1 MNCNVHAHVMFTY
14 NARFLQGTHES
25 FDVVICSQSLL
36 NLYSMFTYNANE
48 FSMDYMDHSMLF
60 FAHNLCS
67 IHLVCWFIVQFT
79 TRPSTILFTIQ
90 NDKRAVN

>member
-1 MNCNVHAHVMFTY
+1 MDCNVHAHVMFTY

-48 FSMDYMDHSMLF
+48 FCKDHMDHLMLF
-60 FAHNLCS
+60 FACS
-67 IHLVCWFIVQFT
+67 IHLVCTFKVPVSFYCN
-79 TRPSTILFTIQ
+79 P
-90 NDKRAVN
+90 

>member
-48 FSMDYMDHSMLF
+48 FCMDYMDHSMLF

-67 IHLVCWFIVQFT
+67 INLVCWFIVQFT

>member
-1 MNCNVHAHVMFTY
+1 MDCNVHAHVMFTY

-48 FSMDYMDHSMLF
+48 FCMDYMDHSMLF
-60 FAHNLCS
+60 FAHNLCLLNPLGLYVYS
-67 IHLVCWFIVQFT
+67 SCVFLLSSMTHDT
-79 TRPSTILFTIQ
+79 DTKGS
-90 NDKRAVN
+90 